1 MGGLALRH
9 VSKRFG
15 ETLVLDDVS
24 LTFGADE
31 FVVVLGPSGCGK
43 STLLRVIAREP
54 DAVTRALSK

>member
-15 ETLVLDDVS
+15 DILVLDDIS
-24 LTFGADE
+24 LEFGDDE

-43 STLLRVIAREP
+43 STLLRVIAG
-54 DAVTRALSK
+54 L